1 MNILYI
7 DHYAGSLSM
16 GMEFRPYYF
25 AREWAEQ
32 GHHVR
37 ILAANYSHLR
47 KKNPAVTK
55 DLEIQTIVGVEFQWI
70 KTVSYPKNGIKRLGS
85 VAQFIGKLSRYA
97 KKIVQDFH
105 PDVIIASSTYPFD
118 TYPAQKMRKLAR
130 QTNPK
135 AVLVHEVHDM
145 WPITPM
151 QLYHLSANNP
161 AIRLIQRGEDS
172 FCKNADYVVSV
183 LSHAK
188 DYLVQHG
195 MAPEHFVYVPNGI
208 QLSDWED
215 PLPLPETH
223 QKVLERARQ
232 EGRFVLSFFGSHTRS
247 YGLDTLLEA
256 AAQIDPTRYL
266 LAFVGEGNYKEELQQ
281 KAKDMGF
288 TSDNCAFLSRIDKR
302 SIPTLLQASD
312 ASYVAAIRNDMF
324 RFGIGMNKLMDAM
337 MGAKPILYAVE
348 APNNW
353 ILEYDCGISVEA
365 ENATALTEGFR
376 QLLSLSEQ
384 QRRKMGENGR
394 QAMLKHFLYPHL
406 AERFLQAVTADRKE
420 EAE

>member
-1 MNILYI
+1 
-7 DHYAGSLSM
+7 
-16 GMEFRPYYF
+16 
-25 AREWAEQ
+25 
-32 GHHVR
+32 
-37 ILAANYSHLR
+37 
-47 KKNPAVTK
+47 
-55 DLEIQTIVGVEFQWI
+55 
-70 KTVSYPKNGIKRLGS
+70 
-85 VAQFIGKLSRYA
+85 
-97 KKIVQDFH
+97 
-105 PDVIIASSTYPFD
+105 
-118 TYPAQKMRKLAR
+118 
-130 QTNPK
+130 
-135 AVLVHEVHDM
+135 
-145 WPITPM
+145 
-151 QLYHLSANNP
+151 
-161 AIRLIQRGEDS
+161 
-172 FCKNADYVVSV
+172 
-183 LSHAK
+183 
-188 DYLVQHG
+188 

-215 PLPLPETH
+215 PRPLPETH

-365 ENATALTEGFR
+365 ENATALTEGFH
-376 QLLSLSEQ
+376 QLLALSEQ